1 VIPFKLPILINIV
14 LILAIA
20 PMLRG
25 QEFPSSAGP
34 RTLRH
39 LRLLDDDQWKVR
51 EQSQRWL
58 VENSMLWLGKISP
71 EWTPE
76 SPEAAWRWR
85 RTVEL
90 VDRLA
95 HLRRELASEFDGK
108 ILDEATNLAQESG
121 RALDAVLEECLV
133 DPDPLV
139 RSRAVSIL
147 PSIPTGSRLLR
158 HLPPDD
164 SSPQVRRALLVAC
177 RILDIDGGRNRI
189 LHFLQTEEPG
199 ALREATLLGVRELGD
214 PLLLPALEAAARRE
228 PEQDLSLS
236 LTRVSIGG
244 VTQMDA
250 LSHLL
255 ELGSYRQR
263 HAALDALLFSGEEAP
278 FDLLQPLLFCRAGD
292 LRRRVLSLIERGG
305 VDDAA
310 LALLPLLEKR
320 EMLPWVI
327 AQMVRLEASDYYGDV
342 AAALERIPV
351 GERCAKFL
359 TERGVPRLVPIDVST
374 EDVKPQ
380 R

>member
-1 VIPFKLPILINIV
+1 
-14 LILAIA
+14 
-20 PMLRG
+20 
-25 QEFPSSAGP
+25 
-34 RTLRH
+34 
-39 LRLLDDDQWKVR
+39 
-51 EQSQRWL
+51 
-58 VENSMLWLGKISP
+58 
-71 EWTPE
+71 
-76 SPEAAWRWR
+76 
-85 RTVEL
+85 
-90 VDRLA
+90 
-95 HLRRELASEFDGK
+95 
-108 ILDEATNLAQESG
+108 
-121 RALDAVLEECLV
+121 
-133 DPDPLV
+133 
-139 RSRAVSIL
+139 
-147 PSIPTGSRLLR
+147 
-158 HLPPDD
+158 
-164 SSPQVRRALLVAC
+164 
-177 RILDIDGGRNRI
+177 
-189 LHFLQTEEPG
+189 
-199 ALREATLLGVRELGD
+199 
-214 PLLLPALEAAARRE
+214 
-228 PEQDLSLS
+228 
-236 LTRVSIGG
+236 
-244 VTQMDA
+244 MDA